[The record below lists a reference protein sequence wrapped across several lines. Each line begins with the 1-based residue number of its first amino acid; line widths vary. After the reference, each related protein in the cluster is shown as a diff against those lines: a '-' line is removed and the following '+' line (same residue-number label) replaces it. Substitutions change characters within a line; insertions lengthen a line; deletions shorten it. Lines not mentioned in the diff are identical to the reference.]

1 MRLEARNLSYAYGPR
16 RVFEGLSFSVGDGEL
31 FAVLGPNGAGKST
44 LFRCLLALLR
54 DYGGSILVDG
64 AEIRGLK
71 ERELS
76 RLVAYIPQAHAA
88 VFDYSALEVV
98 LMGAAGSS
106 RTFATPSPRDEAAAL
121 AELDKLGVAELADR
135 SYARLSGG
143 ERQLVLI
150 ARALAQKAR
159 ILVMDEPTAN
169 LDYGNQVR
177 VMERVASLSKRGF
190 TVILSTH
197 NPEQA
202 FLWATRAAVLFG
214 GGFVADGRPA
224 EVLSEEL
231 LARVYGVRV
240 RLFPLGEG
248 GNADY
253 RCCVPESAVAEEEL
267 RGLSLV
273 R

>member
-1 MRLEARNLSYAYGPR
+1 VRLEARDLSYVYGKRPVLER
-16 RVFEGLSFSVGDGEL
+16 LSFAVGEGEL
-31 FAVLGPNGAGKST
+31 LAVLGPNGAGKST

-54 DYGGSILVDG
+54 DYRGSVLVDG
-64 AEIRGLK
+64 TEIRSLR
-71 ERELS
+71 ERELA
-76 RLVAYIPQAHAA
+76 RLVAYIPQAHSA

-98 LMGAAGSS
+98 LMGASGASPTFSS
-106 RTFATPSPRDEAAAL
+106 PSRGDEAAAL
-121 AELDKLGVAELADR
+121 AELEQLGVADLAER
-135 SYARLSGG
+135 SYARISGG

-150 ARALAQKAR
+150 ARALAQRAR

-177 VMERVASLSKRGF
+177 VMERVASLSRRGL

-202 FLWATRAAVLFG
+202 FLWASRAAVLYG
-214 GGFVADGRPA
+214 GSFVADGSPA

-231 LARVYGVRV
+231 LERVYGVRV

-248 GNADY
+248 GKAGY
-253 RCCVPESAVAEEEL
+253 RCCVPESAALEEEVH
-267 RGLSLV
+267 GLSLL